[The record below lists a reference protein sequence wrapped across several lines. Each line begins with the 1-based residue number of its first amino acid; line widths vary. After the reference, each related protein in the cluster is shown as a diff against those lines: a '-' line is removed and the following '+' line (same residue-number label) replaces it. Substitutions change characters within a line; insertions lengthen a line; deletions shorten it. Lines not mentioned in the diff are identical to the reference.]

1 MTGCDDAARGD
12 VQATVAA
19 VIRWVAE
26 EDACLRAPAELV
38 RRRGTEVGEAEA
50 TKHPQLVVA
59 WRGSEE
65 QFMRRQGPGGTA
77 RPAIQQVR
85 RRVEGLCPV
94 RRRSSAVDQQSSQAI
109 VNRAQDTFGLAIL
122 LRRVRAREAERDP
135 VSEEVSTEGVGVIL
149 TAIIRLQSNER
160 ETELSLNIRM
170 KGANNGENFRLG
182 TNGKCPY
189 ITSEIIQEHN
199 IVFVP

>member
-12 VQATVAA
+12 VQAAVATM
-19 VIRWVAE
+19 IRWVAK
-26 EDACLRAPAELV
+26 EDACRRACAELV
-38 RRRGTEVGEAEA
+38 RRRGAEVGEAEA

-59 WRGSEE
+59 WRGAEE
-65 QFMRRQGPGGTA
+65 QFMRCQGIGGTA
-77 RPAIQQVR
+77 RSAIQQVR
-85 RRVEGLCPV
+85 RRVEGLCLV
-94 RRRSSAVDQQSSQAI
+94 RQRSSAVDQQGSQAI

-122 LRRVRAREAERDP
+122 LRRVRTREAERDP

-149 TAIIRLQSNER
+149 TAIVRLQSNER

-170 KGANNGENFRLG
+170 KGANNRKDFRLG

-189 ITSEIIQEHN
+189 IMSEIIQEHN